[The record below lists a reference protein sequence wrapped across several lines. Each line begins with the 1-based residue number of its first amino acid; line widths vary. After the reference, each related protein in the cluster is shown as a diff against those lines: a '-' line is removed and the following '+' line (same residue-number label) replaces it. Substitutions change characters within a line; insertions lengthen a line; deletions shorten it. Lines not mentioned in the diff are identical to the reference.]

1 MSIAQENLDTLHT
14 TQLFLIR
21 AFDTEFSDI
30 VARLVVLVLLNVG
43 RRYLS
48 HITQHMGTHRIL
60 ILAHAALLDIEAR
73 ETEHLLLKDTEVLIR
88 ELAHENL
95 LGETRITRI
104 TVTILDSS
112 HATVEF
118 LTGNAKCLAELK
130 GIEATLDFIHH
141 HHDII
146 SRLVIHQQFT
156 CSVENGTTRGI
167 FDFLE
172 EGIRIGTL
180 LIVVARNLKH
190 EEADGVDYHYQNGY
204 TSNDETP
211 VRKTIIFHFAR
222 TLSIVRTN
230 KRVSRA
236 LLKALSSHICHSKK
250 LKASKAKNTTQ

>member
-1 MSIAQENLDTLHT
+1 
-14 TQLFLIR
+14 
-21 AFDTEFSDI
+21 
-30 VARLVVLVLLNVG
+30 
-43 RRYLS
+43 
-48 HITQHMGTHRIL
+48 MGAHRIL
-60 ILAHAALLDIEAR
+60 ILAHAALLNIEAR
-73 ETEHLLLKDTEVLIR
+73 ETEHLLLKDTEILIR
-88 ELAHENL
+88 ELAHEYL
-95 LGETRITRI
+95 LGETRIARI
-104 TVTILDSS
+104 TVAVLDSC

-156 CSVENGTTRGI
+156 SSVENGTTRGI

-190 EEADGVDYHYQNGY
+190 EEADGIDNHYQDGY
-204 TSNDETP
+204 TSYDETP

-236 LLKALSSHICHSKK
+236 LLKARSSHICHSKK